1 MLKKI
6 PNTFVIIFFLIVL
19 AAVLTWF
26 IPGGEYVEA
35 GNNSIEYNETLSHP
49 QSWQI
54 FTAFQNGFAKQ
65 ASIIIFVLIV
75 GGVFWIFN
83 NTKAIDVGIAS
94 LLKQMNKLGGNRYFP
109 EHRVSQIMLVIIML
123 VFSIFGAVFGMSEE
137 TIAFVG
143 IVIPLVISLGYDSI
157 TGVAIVF
164 VAAGLGFA
172 GAVLNPFTIG
182 IAQGIAEIPLFSG
195 LEYRLFCWLIINIVG
210 IAFIL
215 RYSNRVYKFPNKS
228 LVYEEDTYWKEKASS
243 TDTKNSYYT
252 PRRAWMMFFI
262 SSLILILYSIK
273 YPIVDIK
280 IGNSTH
286 SQPALIVLT
295 ILYVAIGI
303 ITLKKSVHFFVLNIL
318 LFIILFLTLG
328 VMGFDWYINEISA
341 LFLAGGIMT
350 AITVRKSS
358 SEIVKLFMEGAKD
371 IMGAALV
378 IGLAGGIIIILED
391 GKIIHSILHSAA
403 GLMSDMGKVASVE
416 VMYLIQTFINII
428 IPSGSAKAAITMPI
442 MAPFSDLIGISRQAT
457 VMAFQLGDGFT
468 NMITP
473 TSPVL
478 LAVLGVAKI
487 PYAKWVKW
495 VTPLIVILIILGALL
510 LIPTV
515 LMDLNGF

>member
-6 PNTFVIIFFLIVL
+6 PDTFVIIFSLIIL

-26 IPGGEYVEA
+26 VPGGEYSRLPDGNTSYTQVE
-35 GNNSIEYNETLSHP
+35 SSP

-54 FTAFQNGFAKQ
+54 FTAFQDGFSKQ
-65 ASIIIFVLIV
+65 AGIIIFVLIV

-83 NTKAIDVGIAS
+83 ATRAIDVGIYA
-94 LLKQMNKLGGNRYFP
+94 LLRKMKKLEGNKILSTKLI
-109 EHRVSQIMLVIIML
+109 SQLILVIITL

-143 IVIPLVISLGYDSI
+143 IVIPLAISLGYDSI
-157 TGVAIVF
+157 TGVCVVF

-195 LEYRLFCWLIINIVG
+195 LEYRLFCWLIINIFG
-210 IAFIL
+210 ISYIL
-215 RYSNRVYKFPNKS
+215 WYANKVYKDPTKS
-228 LVYEEDTYWKEKASS
+228 PVYEEDSYWRERSGDIEETA
-243 TDTKNSYYT
+243 YFT
-252 PRRAWMMFFI
+252 PKRAWFMFAV
-262 SSLILILYSIK
+262 SLGIMIFYSVQ
-273 YPIVDIK
+273 YPQVNIK
-280 IGNSTH
+280 IGNDIH
-286 SQPALIVLT
+286 VMPALILLT
-295 ILYVAIGI
+295 VAYGILG
-303 ITLKKSVHFFVLNIL
+303 TLSLLKSVHYFVLNIL
-318 LFIILFLTLG
+318 LFIILYLTVG

-350 AITVRKSS
+350 GITIRKTGSD
-358 SEIVKLFMEGAKD
+358 IVKLFMEGARD
-371 IMGAALV
+371 IMGAALI
-378 IGLAGGIIIILED
+378 IGLAGGIIVILED
-391 GKIIHSILHSAA
+391 GRIVHSILHSAA
-403 GLMSDMGKVASVE
+403 GLMTDLGRVASVQT
-416 VMYLIQTFINII
+416 MYVIQTFINII

-442 MAPFSDLIGISRQAT
+442 MAPFSDLIGVSRQAT

-478 LAVLGVAKI
+478 MGVIGVAKI
-487 PYAKWVKW
+487 SYVKWLKW
-495 VTPLIVILIILGALL
+495 VTPLIIILIIVGALL

-515 LMDLNGF
+515 TMELNGF

>member
-6 PNTFVIIFFLIVL
+6 PNTFVIIFLLIAI
-19 AAVLTWF
+19 AAGLTW
-26 IPGGEYVEA
+26 IVPSGIYSENTDGVLEYQLTE
-35 GNNSIEYNETLSHP
+35 SSP

-54 FTAFQNGFAKQ
+54 FTAFQKGFTKQ

-83 NTKAIDVGIAS
+83 STNAIDVGINT
-94 LLKQMNKLGGNRYFP
+94 LLRKMKRLEGNRFIS
-109 EHRVSQIMLVIIML
+109 EKLVSQAILVLIML

-143 IVIPLVISLGYDSI
+143 IVIPLAISLGYDSI
-157 TGVAIVF
+157 TGVCMVF

-195 LEYRLFCWLIINIVG
+195 LEYRLFCWLVLNLVG
-210 IAFIL
+210 IVYVL
-215 RYSNRVYKFPNKS
+215 RYSNKILKSPDKS
-228 LVYEEDTYWKEKASS
+228 LMYEEDKFWRDKSESESKQ
-243 TDTKNSYYT
+243 SYYT
-252 PRRAWMMFFI
+252 PKRAWAVFI
-262 SSLILILYSIK
+262 VSAAIMVIYALI
-273 YPIVDIK
+273 YPQVNIK
-280 IGNSTH
+280 IGNNT
-286 SQPALIVLT
+286 QTMPILIILT
-295 ILYVAIGI
+295 TLYILLGI
-303 ITLKKSVHFFVLNIL
+303 VTLRKSVHFFVLNIL
-318 LFIILFLTLG
+318 LFIILYLTVG

-341 LFLAGGIMT
+341 LFLAGGILT
-350 AITVRKSS
+350 GITIRKSS

-371 IMGAALV
+371 IMSAALV

-391 GKIIHSILHSAA
+391 GKIIHSILHGAA
-403 GLMSDMGKVASVE
+403 GLMANLGKIASVQT
-416 VMYLIQTFINII
+416 MYFIQTFINII

-442 MAPFSDLIGISRQAT
+442 MAPFSDLIGLSRQAT
-457 VMAFQLGDGFT
+457 VMAFQFGDGFT

-487 PYAKWVKW
+487 PYVKW
-495 VTPLIVILIILGALL
+495 LKWITPLMIILIIVGGLL